1 MRRMTA
7 GRAPLRTAAA
17 FLAALS
23 VVGSPTAFAQS
34 GYPTKLVRIV
44 VPTATGGPGD
54 TVARLIAPPLSEKLG
69 RPVVVENRTG
79 AGTMIGGELVAK
91 AAPDGHTLLMGLST
105 LATNPTAYKKLPY
118 DAQRDFAPVTQ
129 AVAMAN
135 LLAIHPSV
143 PAKNVRDFIALAR
156 ARPGEILYGS
166 SGIGTNPHLTIELFA
181 SMAGIRLT
189 HVPYKS
195 STSMID
201 VIAGQIAL
209 TSSPLLLSL
218 PHARAGRLR
227 ALGVTGAARV
237 SIAPE
242 IPTVAENGLPGF
254 ESVQWYGLLAPAG
267 TPRDI
272 VERLQRETAAILRG
286 PEVKNRLAADGADV
300 VAGTPEA
307 FAALL
312 KSELDKWARVAK
324 AAGIVPE

>member
-1 MRRMTA
+1 
-7 GRAPLRTAAA
+7 
-17 FLAALS
+17 
-23 VVGSPTAFAQS
+23 
-34 GYPTKLVRIV
+34 

-54 TVARLIAPPLSEKLG
+54 TVARLLAQPLSEKFG
-69 RPVVVENRTG
+69 RQFVVENRTG

-91 AAPDGHTLLMGLST
+91 SPPDGHTLLMGLST
-105 LATNPTAYKKLPY
+105 LATNPTAYRKLPY
-118 DAQRDFAPVTQ
+118 DALKDFAPVTQ
-129 AVAMAN
+129 AVSMAN
-135 LLAIHPSV
+135 LLVIHPSV
-143 PAKNVRDFIALAR
+143 PARNVREFIALAR

-181 SMAGIRLT
+181 SMAGIKLT

-201 VIAGQIAL
+201 VIAGQVAL

-227 ALGVTGAARV
+227 VLGVTGAAR
-237 SIAPE
+237 ITAAPDL
-242 IPTVAENGLPGF
+242 PTVAEGGLPGF

-267 TPRDI
+267 TPREI
-272 VERLQRETAAILRG
+272 IERLQREVSSTLRQ
-286 PEVKNRLAADGADV
+286 PEIKARLAADGAEV

-312 KSELDKWARVAK
+312 RSEIDKWARVAK
-324 AAGIVPE
+324 AAGITAE